1 MDYTTQS
8 LPFKIKKTLRYTKLY
23 GLRRTLIK
31 IKGQYHM
38 KKRYETLP
46 RLRTAPKEGG
56 HIGIVGC
63 GNFAFST
70 IAYYLKKNYGCV
82 MRGAMDIDI
91 HKAASL
97 FEEYCLR
104 YYTDNADKIIS
115 DPAIDLIYI
124 ASNHAS
130 HTEYAIK
137 AMMAGK
143 YVHIEKP
150 HVVTEDQLKR
160 LCTAML
166 EEKGKVA
173 LGFNRNASR
182 ITKMIKHYLDSQ
194 SGPAMFNWFV
204 VGHDIPPDHWYAT
217 EEEGG
222 RIFGNL
228 CHWTDFV
235 CQMMSAEHRYPIT
248 IIPARGDKSDCDI
261 AVIFI
266 FGEGS
271 IATIT
276 FTAKGRT
283 FEGVRERFSAQRGD
297 ALIFMD
303 DFKNLTVEVVEEKHK
318 LSQMF
323 RDHGHESHIKR
334 SYEMV
339 RPNREPNPGCS
350 VDYVWET
357 GELFLKTKEAL
368 EKNEKVVLQPFDN
381 ACLKK

>member
-1 MDYTTQS
+1 MLKLIRHWQSGQKNRVKMDYTTQS

-46 RLRTAPKEGG
+46 RLRTTPKEGG

-63 GNFAFST
+63 GNFAFSN
-70 IAYYLKKNYGCV
+70 IAYYLKKNYGRV
-82 MRGAMDIDI
+82 MRGAMDVDI

-97 FEEYCLR
+97 FEEYSLH
-104 YYTDNADKIIS
+104 YYTDDADKIIS

-130 HTEYAIK
+130 HTEYAIM
-137 AMMAGK
+137 ALMAGK

-160 LCTAML
+160 LCTAMS

-204 VGHDIPPDHWYAT
+204 VGHDIPPDHWYAK

-235 CQMMSAEHRYPIT
+235 YQMMSAERRYPMT
-248 IIPARGDKSDCDI
+248 IIPRKAAHLKVCGNDFRRN
-261 AVIFI
+261 A
-266 FGEGS
+266 
-271 IATIT
+271 AT
-276 FTAKGRT
+276 
-283 FEGVRERFSAQRGD
+283 
-297 ALIFMD
+297 
-303 DFKNLTVEVVEEKHK
+303 H
-318 LSQMF
+318 
-323 RDHGHESHIKR
+323 
-334 SYEMV
+334 
-339 RPNREPNPGCS
+339 
-350 VDYVWET
+350 
-357 GELFLKTKEAL
+357 
-368 EKNEKVVLQPFDN
+368 
-381 ACLKK
+381 